1 MGSEGVDLSAR
12 YGVSPSMDGHSDF
25 INLSVSKPRRKPR
38 PPLTLRPTP
47 NIRELPHCT
56 LLTLCLQPSLRTRYV
71 LRGLLNRWKHQAL
84 VPRLAR
90 LRQCRARML
99 RRVALQRWSD
109 RAPAES
115 PSLTKS
121 SRLRHMR
128 LRAHMRLWLSAAR
141 AVARLLE
148 LEQRA
153 ERRCA
158 IAVLQRW
165 RQAGA
170 RRREAAAAARRAERL
185 VLFRRWRRHAG
196 LLLASPRH
204 ALLRSQRRPARP
216 ASHPPPSRPRRPPPP
231 PQQPRQPPPPPPP
244 PQQPQP
250 QQHQSPPPPPPPPPP
265 QQQPDDP
272 LSASDHEMLAELEL
286 DELERLMEAERV
298 EAERVEAER
307 VEEAERV
314 ASIGDVWR
322 ILKPRA

>member
-1 MGSEGVDLSAR
+1 MDLSAR
-12 YGVSPSMDGHSDF
+12 DGVSPSMDGHSDF

-56 LLTLCLQPSLRTRYV
+56 LLTLCLQPSLRTRHV

-90 LRQCRARML
+90 MRQCRARML

-109 RAPAES
+109 RAQAES

-128 LRAHMRLWLSAAR
+128 LRAYMRLWLSAAR
-141 AVARLLE
+141 AVARLLQ

-153 ERRCA
+153 EQRCA
-158 IAVLQRW
+158 IAALRRW

-170 RRREAAAAARRAERL
+170 RRREAAAAARRAERV

-216 ASHPPPSRPRRPPPP
+216 ASHPPP
-231 PQQPRQPPPPPPP
+231 PPPPPPP
-244 PQQPQP
+244 WQPPLPPPHTHIPPRAHAHTPQP
-250 QQHQSPPPPPPPPPP
+250 H
-265 QQQPDDP
+265 
-272 LSASDHEMLAELEL
+272 
-286 DELERLMEAERV
+286 
-298 EAERVEAER
+298 
-307 VEEAERV
+307 
-314 ASIGDVWR
+314 I
-322 ILKPRA
+322 

>member
-1 MGSEGVDLSAR
+1 MELSAR
-12 YGVSPSMDGHSDF
+12 DGVSPSMDGHSDF

-56 LLTLCLQPSLRTRYV
+56 LLTLCLQPSLRTRHV

-90 LRQCRARML
+90 LHQCRARML

-128 LRAHMRLWLSAAR
+128 LRAYMRLWLSAAR
-141 AVARLLE
+141 AVARLLQ

-153 ERRCA
+153 EQRCA
-158 IAVLQRW
+158 IAALRRW

-170 RRREAAAAARRAERL
+170 RRREATAAARRAERV

-216 ASHPPPSRPRRPPPP
+216 ASHPPPPPPP
-231 PQQPRQPPPPPPP
+231 PWQPPPPPPP

-250 QQHQSPPPPPPPPPP
+250 QQHQSPPPPPPQPQPPPP
-265 QQQPDDP
+265 P
-272 LSASDHEMLAELEL
+272 
-286 DELERLMEAERV
+286 
-298 EAERVEAER
+298 
-307 VEEAERV
+307 
-314 ASIGDVWR
+314 
-322 ILKPRA
+322 PRRTS